1 MKFSATALAFASL
14 VATAASKEEQEQNL
28 RGLGGNSHG
37 GSNEGK
43 PEKWYRFGCN
53 QPLEARLFDPGETLR
68 SDAKDVPD
76 TAVNGVVKF
85 SCSDDWEW
93 NGQLTKIEYRI
104 EGLSDGL
111 HGLHV
116 HEYMIGGADG
126 MDPEDCASTGGHW
139 NPEGTDHG
147 TNLDFQRHI
156 GDMANIESINFDSEG
171 GVAEGTLQA
180 FIPLQSWLGIRGT
193 AVVVHGGEDDL
204 GLGGN
209 NGSRANGNA
218 GPRVGCGDI

>member
-1 MKFSATALAFASL
+1 MKFSATALALASL
-14 VATAASKEEQEQNL
+14 VATVASKEEQHEQNL

-37 GSNEGK
+37 GGGGYSDA
-43 PEKWYRFGCN
+43 WYRFGCN
-53 QPLEARLFDPGETLR
+53 QPLEARLFDPSEMAR
-68 SDAKDVPD
+68 ENPRDVPD
-76 TAVNGVVKF
+76 TVVNGVVKF
-85 SCSDDWEW
+85 SCSDDWET

-104 EGLSDGL
+104 EGLTDGL

-116 HEYMIGGADG
+116 HEFQIGGE
-126 MDPEDCASTGGHW
+126 MMDCASTGGHW

-156 GDMANIESINFDSEG
+156 GDMANILSID

-180 FIPLQSWLGIRGT
+180 YIPLKGWLGIRGT
-193 AVVVHGGEDDL
+193 AIVIHGGADDL

-218 GPRVGCGDI
+218 GARVGCGDVRLPQFWGH